1 MAWLLLAI
9 GFSYESTGSRQ
20 LPLVGMFTLIYVAV
34 YSLGG
39 GPVPF
44 TYSAEAFPLS
54 HREVGMG
61 AAVATNLFFAGLLAL
76 MYPRMNRRLGSARTL
91 GIFCA
96 LDMIAFL
103 LIFLFVPETSQCSLE
118 DLDFRFGVLTKK
130 HVRHQKDTIRWY
142 AQPKT
147 KRGEKPSLYFMD
159 DDRSS
164 MEYTGGGEM
173 RHMNGGGYSN
183 DYHMREGSRDDVSGR
198 GSMTSSRQQQV
209 HEVAGHHVDDG
220 HPDDVSRTSS
230 VHEMGDDGRPP
241 ADRLSAEWYIRPGE
255 IGGSRGLAI

>member
-9 GFSYESTGSRQ
+9 GFSYETHGPRQ
-20 LPLVGMFTLIYVAV
+20 LPLVGTFVLIYVAV

-54 HREVGMG
+54 HREMGMG

-76 MYPRMNRRLGSARTL
+76 MYPRMNSRLGSARTL

-96 LDMIAFL
+96 LDIIAFI

-130 HVRHQKDTIRWY
+130 HVKHQKETIQWY
-142 AQPKT
+142 AKPKV

-159 DDRSS
+159 QPTPMTDVGDWSTS
-164 MEYTGGGEM
+164 GGAVYEQAGA
-173 RHMNGGGYSN
+173 G
-183 DYHMREGSRDDVSGR
+183 GSRDDVSGR
-198 GSMTSSRQQQV
+198 NSASSRMV
-209 HEVAGHHVDDG
+209 YEAAGNEGG
-220 HPDDVSRTSS
+220 HLDDVSRASS
-230 VHEMGDDGRPP
+230 IHGMEGNPLVEPARSYYIPP
-241 ADRLSAEWYIRPGE
+241 GQ
-255 IGGSRGLAI
+255 IGASKGLAV